1 MDRSSS
7 IFLTKRVVDAAK
19 AREGRYHLW
28 DIKLAGFGL
37 RVETS
42 GTKTFVVRYR
52 ADRGV
57 SVVRVF
63 ETPNWLK

>member
-7 IFLTKRVVDAAK
+7 IFLTKREVDAAK

-28 DIKLAGFGL
+28 DTKLAGFGL

-42 GTKTFVVRYR
+42 GTKTFVCATELTVEG
-52 ADRGV
+52 ALPRGG
-57 SVVRVF
+57 
-63 ETPNWLK
+63 L